1 MKTIVIAGASGT
13 IGTALEKY
21 LLEKGNSVKRLV
33 RRSESNDSE
42 IFWDPKNNK
51 LDPKRLTRIDAV
63 VNLAGVGIGDKK
75 WSQKRMDQI
84 LQSRIKATEL
94 LSETLSGL
102 KSDNGPAVLI
112 NASAIGYYGSTG
124 TTHITE
130 ETKQGEGFLALVCS
144 EWEKSTREAEKAGIR
159 VAHART
165 GVVLSSSGGLLK
177 RLLPLFKLGIGG
189 QIGSGKQMMSWI
201 SLRDEISAISWLLE
215 KEIEGAVNLV
225 SPEPASNLEFTKT
238 LGTLLKR
245 PTILKVPTAALN
257 LLYGKQLVEELML
270 SSQSVFPKKLLDNNF
285 SFSDASLKD
294 ALSYQIGSKS

>member
-33 RRSESNDSE
+33 RRGESNDSE

-51 LDPKRLTRIDAV
+51 LDPKRLTGIDAV

-124 TTHITE
+124 TTRITE

-201 SLRDEISAISWLLE
+201 SLRDEISAISWMIE

-285 SFSDASLKD
+285 SFLDASLKD

>member
-33 RRSESNDSE
+33 RRSESNESE

-51 LDPKRLTRIDAV
+51 LDPKRLTGIDAI

-201 SLRDEISAISWLLE
+201 SLRDEVSAISWMLE

-225 SPEPASNLEFTKT
+225 SPEPVSNLEFTKT

-294 ALSYQIGSKS
+294 ALSYQI

>member
-51 LDPKRLTRIDAV
+51 LDPKRLTGIDAV

-201 SLRDEISAISWLLE
+201 SLRDEISAISWMLE

>member
-33 RRSESNDSE
+33 RRGESNDSE

-51 LDPKRLTRIDAV
+51 LDPKRLTGIDAV

-124 TTHITE
+124 TTRITE

-201 SLRDEISAISWLLE
+201 SLRDEVSAISWMLE

-225 SPEPASNLEFTKT
+225 SPEPVSNLEFTKT

-285 SFSDASLKD
+285 SFLDASLKD

>member
-21 LLEKGNSVKRLV
+21 FLEKGNSVKRLV
-33 RRSESNDSE
+33 RRGELNDSE

-51 LDPKRLTRIDAV
+51 LDPKRLTGIDAV

-84 LQSRIKATEL
+84 LNSRIKATEL

-102 KSDNGPAVLI
+102 KSDNGPTVLI

-124 TTHITE
+124 STRITE

-159 VAHART
+159 VVHART

-201 SLRDEISAISWLLE
+201 SLRDEISAISWMLE

-285 SFSDASLKD
+285 SFLDASLKD

>member
-33 RRSESNDSE
+33 RRGESNDSE

-51 LDPKRLTRIDAV
+51 LDPKRLTGIDAV

-285 SFSDASLKD
+285 SFLDASLKD

>member
-1 MKTIVIAGASGT
+1 VIAGASGT

-33 RRSESNDSE
+33 RRGESNDSE

-51 LDPKRLTRIDAV
+51 LDPKRLTGIDAV

-201 SLRDEISAISWLLE
+201 SLRDEVSAISWMLE

-225 SPEPASNLEFTKT
+225 SPEPVSNLEFTKT

-285 SFSDASLKD
+285 SFLDASLKD

>member
-33 RRSESNDSE
+33 RRGESNDSE

-51 LDPKRLTRIDAV
+51 LDPKRLTGIDAV

-112 NASAIGYYGSTG
+112 NASAISYYGSTG
-124 TTHITE
+124 TTRITE

-201 SLRDEISAISWLLE
+201 SLRDEISAISWMLE

-238 LGTLLKR
+238 LGSLLKR

-285 SFSDASLKD
+285 SFLDASLKD

>member
-33 RRSESNDSE
+33 RRSESNESE

-51 LDPKRLTRIDAV
+51 LDPKRLTGIDAI

-124 TTHITE
+124 TTRITE

-285 SFSDASLKD
+285 SFLDASLKD

>member
-33 RRSESNDSE
+33 RRGESNDSE

-51 LDPKRLTRIDAV
+51 LDPKRLTGIDAV

-130 ETKQGEGFLALVCS
+130 ETRQGEGFLALVCS
-144 EWEKSTREAEKAGIR
+144 EWEKSTQEAEKAGIR

-201 SLRDEISAISWLLE
+201 SLRDEISAISWMIE

-257 LLYGKQLVEELML
+257 LLYGNQLVEELML

-285 SFSDASLKD
+285 SFLDASLKD

>member
-33 RRSESNDSE
+33 RRGESNDSE

-51 LDPKRLTRIDAV
+51 LDPKRLTGIDAI

-124 TTHITE
+124 TTRITE

-165 GVVLSSSGGLLK
+165 GVVLSSSGGVLK

-201 SLRDEISAISWLLE
+201 SLRDEISAISWMLE

-238 LGTLLKR
+238 LGSLLKR

-285 SFSDASLKD
+285 SFLDASLKD

>member
-33 RRSESNDSE
+33 RRGESNDSE

-51 LDPKRLTRIDAV
+51 LDPKRLTGIDAV

-124 TTHITE
+124 TTRITE

-144 EWEKSTREAEKAGIR
+144 EWEKSTQEAEKAGIR

-201 SLRDEISAISWLLE
+201 SIRDEISAISWMIE

-225 SPEPASNLEFTKT
+225 SPEPVSNLEFTKT
-238 LGTLLKR
+238 LGVLLKR
-245 PTILKVPTAALN
+245 PTIFKVPTSALN
-257 LLYGKQLVEELML
+257 LFYGQQLVEELML
-270 SSQSVFPKKLLDNNF
+270 SNQYVFPKKLLDNNF
-285 SFSDASLKD
+285 SFSDRSLKE
-294 ALSYQIGSKS
+294 ALSYQVGSKN

>member
-1 MKTIVIAGASGT
+1 LKTIVIAGASGT

-33 RRSESNDSE
+33 RRGESNDSE

-51 LDPKRLTRIDAV
+51 LDPKRLTGIDAV

-124 TTHITE
+124 TTRITE

-144 EWEKSTREAEKAGIR
+144 EWERSTQEAEKAGIR

-201 SLRDEISAISWLLE
+201 SLRDEISAISWMLE

-225 SPEPASNLEFTKT
+225 SPEPVSNLEFTKT

-285 SFSDASLKD
+285 SFLDASLKD